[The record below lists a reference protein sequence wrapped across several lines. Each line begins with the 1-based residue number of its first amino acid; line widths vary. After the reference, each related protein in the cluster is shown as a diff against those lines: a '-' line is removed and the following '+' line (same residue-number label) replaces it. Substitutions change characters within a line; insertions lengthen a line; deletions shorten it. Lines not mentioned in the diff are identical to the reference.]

1 MNTPNEGLPPSDS
14 ESQAGLRPEPMA
26 LATGLD
32 SPTTDPSAPDV
43 GIPDSN
49 LPESE
54 TTPVIKRMEFEVD
67 QESSGQRVDF
77 YVSMKCDGYSRMF
90 LRAVFV
96 AGKVQV
102 DGRSVKPAF
111 HVQTGQKISIELPPI
126 PNDGPIPEDIPLD
139 ILFEDDHLVII
150 NKPAGMVVHPAKGH
164 WNGTLTSALAFHFQN
179 LSSAGGPTR
188 PGIVHRLDRDTTGVI
203 AIAKSNEVHY
213 KLSAQFEAREVSKEY
228 HAIVIGSLELDRDW
242 IRAPIGH
249 HPYQRDK
256 MAIRAGHESS
266 RDAETFYEVIKRFIG
281 YSYVRV
287 LPKTGRTHQIRIHLS
302 HIGCP
307 VLADRLYAGHA
318 KATRGQLLR
327 KHSLGLPHHP
337 SDDDIVI
344 SRQALHAHKLA
355 FIHPITGEAMTFV
368 SPIAPDMQ
376 ETLNILSQQS
386 RS

>member
-1 MNTPNEGLPPSDS
+1 MITPNEDRPGNMNERDELS
-14 ESQAGLRPEPMA
+14 ESIE
-26 LATGLD
+26 LD
-32 SPTTDPSAPDV
+32 ESVDQPGVIPASLSDIESAPS
-43 GIPDSN
+43 I
-49 LPESE
+49 
-54 TTPVIKRMEFEVD
+54 TRMEFEVD
-67 QESSGQRVDF
+67 EESANQRVDF

-90 LRAVFV
+90 LRTVFV
-96 AGKVQV
+96 AGKVRV
-102 DGRSVKPAF
+102 DGRPVKPAF
-111 HVQTGQKISIELPPI
+111 RVQTGQKISIDLPPV

-139 ILFEDDHLVII
+139 ILFEDEYLVII

-179 LSSAGGPTR
+179 LSNAGGPTR

-203 AIAKSNEVHY
+203 AIAKSNEVHF

-228 HAIVIGSLELDRDW
+228 HAIVVGSLELDRDW

-287 LPKTGRTHQIRIHLS
+287 LPKTGRTHQIRVHLS

-327 KHSLGLPHHP
+327 KQSLGLPHQP
-337 SDDDIVI
+337 SDDDVVI
-344 SRQALHAHKLA
+344 SRHALHAHKLA
-355 FIHPITGEAMTFV
+355 FSHPITGQAMEFV
-368 SPIAPDMQ
+368 SPIAADMQ
-376 ETLNILSQQS
+376 ETLKILSQQS